1 MLVVSSREFRE
12 KQAEY
17 MDRADNGEQI
27 IVQRGKNKAYSITP
41 VTEDDLYF
49 TPEMMER
56 IKKSIEQV
64 KEGKVTTVKGKEELK
79 QFLNS
84 L

>member
-17 MDRADNGEQI
+17 MDKADNGEQI

-41 VTEDDLYF
+41 ITEDDLYF
-49 TPEMMER
+49 TPKMLAR
-56 IKKSIEQV
+56 IEESQQEIRD
-64 KEGKVTTVKGKEELK
+64 GKGIVIKTKEELNT
-79 QFLNS
+79 FLDN

>member
-17 MDRADNGEQI
+17 MDRADKGEQI
-27 IVQRGKNKAYSITP
+27 IVQRGKNKAYAITP
-41 VTEDDLYF
+41 ISEDDLYF
-49 TPEMMER
+49 TAGMLEK
-56 IKKSIEQV
+56 IDLSIQQA
-64 KEGKVTTVKGKEELK
+64 KDGKVTTVRGKDELK
-79 QFLNS
+79 QFLDS

>member
-1 MLVVSSREFRE
+1 MLIVSSREFRE

-17 MDRADNGEQI
+17 MDKADSGEQI

-41 VTEDDLYF
+41 ITNDDMYF
-49 TPEMMER
+49 SKEVIEK
-56 IKKSIEQV
+56 IEKSLTQSKNDDIT
-64 KEGKVTTVKGKEELK
+64 KVKGKEALVE
-79 QFLNS
+79 FLNN

>member
-1 MLVVSSREFRE
+1 MLIISSREFRE

-41 VTEDDLYF
+41 ITEDDLYF
-49 TPEMMER
+49 TPAMLAKIEVS
-56 IKKSIEQV
+56 IKQAE
-64 KEGKVTTVKGKEELK
+64 EGKTTTVRGSEELK
-79 QFLNS
+79 QFLGS

>member
-1 MLVVSSREFRE
+1 MLIVSSREFRE

-41 VTEDDLYF
+41 ITEDDLYF
-49 TPEMMER
+49 TPEMLAKIEIS
-56 IKKSIEQV
+56 IKQGE
-64 KEGKVTTVKGKEELK
+64 EGKTTTVKGNGELK
-79 QFLNS
+79 QFLDS

>member
-1 MLVVSSREFRE
+1 MLVISSREFRE

-49 TPEMMER
+49 TPEMLAR
-56 IKKSIEQV
+56 IEQA
-64 KEGKVTTVKGKEELK
+64 KDGKGVSIKSKEELK
-79 QFLNS
+79 TFLDA

>member
-1 MLVVSSREFRE
+1 
-12 KQAEY
+12 
-17 MDRADNGEQI
+17 MDKADNGEQI

-49 TPEMMER
+49 SPQMLAK
-56 IKKSIEQV
+56 IKVSIKQAE
-64 KEGKVTTVKGKEELK
+64 EGKASTVRGREELK
-79 QFLNS
+79 QFLDS

>member
-1 MLVVSSREFRE
+1 MLIVSSREFRE

-41 VTEDDLYF
+41 ITGDDLYF
-49 TPEMMER
+49 TPEMLAR
-56 IKKSIEQV
+56 IDLSIKQA
-64 KEGKVTTVKGKEELK
+64 KEGEITTIKEAK
-79 QFLNS
+79 N
-84 L
+84 